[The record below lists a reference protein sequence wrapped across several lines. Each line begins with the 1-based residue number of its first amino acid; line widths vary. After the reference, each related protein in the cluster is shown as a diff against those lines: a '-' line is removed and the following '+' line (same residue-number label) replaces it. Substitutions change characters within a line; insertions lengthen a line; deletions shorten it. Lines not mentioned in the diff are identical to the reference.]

1 MSILE
6 IGSSTTQRTLFSF
19 KIDAINE
26 IIVSFIRGQASGHM
40 NVKFSNGDI
49 YDGHMLIGQYDGK
62 GKLVYHDE
70 KGYYDGFWTLGKFN
84 GKGVRIYS
92 DGSKFVGDFLAGS
105 QQALLFP
112 FIVTIACIYC

>member
-1 MSILE
+1 
-6 IGSSTTQRTLFSF
+6 
-19 KIDAINE
+19 
-26 IIVSFIRGQASGHM
+26 M

-112 FIVTIACIYC
+112 FIVKIA